1 MAYFLFI
8 DESGQD
14 HHESPYEVLAGI
26 AVLDKD
32 MGRLAREARETE
44 LRHFGRR
51 YTHGNHELKGKVLL
65 KKKVFQHAGLNVKVE
80 QPEIVGLARSA
91 LDDGAG
97 AGIRELKALALAK
110 LAFVQDAFELCHKC
124 QCRAFASIVETDA
137 PGTTL
142 TGLRKDYAY
151 LFERF
156 FYFLEEKGSEQGVVV
171 FDELDKSQ
179 SHVLID
185 QMYTYFNETSVGR
198 QRASRIVPE
207 PFFVHSHLTTG
218 VQFAD
223 LAAYTLSWG
232 FRLPRMTKPCRSE
245 LDYFARQV
253 GGLRHFASRTLNG
266 RPFTVPSFAHITD
279 LRTNLERLAE
289 ATLEEVGG

>member
-14 HHESPYEVLAGI
+14 HKQSPYEVLAGI
-26 AVLDKD
+26 AVHDRD

-44 LRHFGRR
+44 IRHFGRR
-51 YTHGNHELKGKVLL
+51 YTHGTNELKGKVLL
-65 KKKVFQHAGLNVKVE
+65 KKKVYQHASLNIKVE
-80 QPEIVGLARSA
+80 QDDIVSLAKSA
-91 LDDGAG
+91 LDDGSSAT
-97 AGIRELKALALAK
+97 IRELKGLALSK
-110 LAFVQDAFELCHKC
+110 LAFVRDAFDLCHKC
-124 QCRAFASIVETDA
+124 HCKAFASIVETDA
-137 PGTTL
+137 PSTST

-156 FYFLEEKGSEQGVVV
+156 FYYLEEKGNEQGIIV
-171 FDELDKSQ
+171 FDELEKSQ
-179 SHVLID
+179 SHLLID
-185 QMYTYFNETSVGR
+185 QMYSYFNETSVGR

-223 LAAYTLSWG
+223 LVAYTISWG
-232 FRLPRMTKPCRSE
+232 FRTSRMTKPCRPE
-245 LDYFARQV
+245 LDHYAKQV
-253 GGLRHFASRTLNG
+253 GGLRHYTSRLVNG
-266 RPFTVPSFAHITD
+266 RPFNIPSFAHITD

-289 ATLEEVGG
+289 MALEEVGG